1 VRRPLNAK
9 GAAPQTPEAAV
20 NMNATLACEP
30 PNANLHYFIGRCVV
44 QVGTTFAATD
54 VSASTAA
61 ICSVQRKVAHSC
73 MVRRL
78 SSYGPQMSDTQD
90 QLPVNGT
97 PDPAGQPVGPAPPV
111 ERRRA

>member
-1 VRRPLNAK
+1 MRRPLNAK

-20 NMNATLACEP
+20 SMSATLACEP

-90 QLPVNGT
+90 QLPVNGPPT
-97 PDPAGQPVGPAPPV
+97 QPANPLAPPPL
-111 ERRRA
+111 

>member
-1 VRRPLNAK
+1 
-9 GAAPQTPEAAV
+9 
-20 NMNATLACEP
+20 MSATLACEP

-54 VSASTAA
+54 VTALTAA

-97 PDPAGQPVGPAPPV
+97 PDPVS
-111 ERRRA
+111 